1 VTGEEETYRRWLV
14 VVAHGWQEGGGLD
27 GVRPKGRRKKVM
39 DRLERVLGVARS
51 SGVRLADQRRAGGSY
66 QRRLDDG

>member
-1 VTGEEETYRRWLV
+1 LWWHTVGRR
-14 VVAHGWQEGGGLD
+14 GGGLD